1 MAITVTEKQQK
12 DAQELVNKIMNEVE
26 EEKAMKTNTTNNAT
40 VNEEVV
46 EEEVNMKK
54 DVLKNLTDEM
64 VSKTKGLAGQVKVVC
79 DEETGE
85 IKSNLDDKLN
95 SLTDTLA
102 PALSYIDGVLGLT
115 TLRDELRDIIF
126 DYTSNGRSVS
136 SYIKIARKC
145 RKAINEQIEL
155 LEIVDDEESF
165 KKTVALRQLIG
176 EDEDG
181 EIVTQSIF
189 SSFAKGVVWLVKK
202 AVRYIKGCPMF
213 STDPEANVFGAVGA
227 KIADFIGTVFGV
239 AKAVVGI
246 AGTVFKYV
254 LSYTVA
260 GVVKIAAT
268 IISVFKGIFDKAKVF
283 IAEKFAKGELDDDSM
298 EEFEDDDYFE
308 DESDPDFSQMMKD
321 ANR

>member
-1 MAITVTEKQQK
+1 MAIITTQNSNNFINQNQEEINMK
-12 DAQELVNKIMNEVE
+12 DVAKNLVDEMATKVKGMAGQAKVVYD
-26 EEKAMKTNTTNNAT
+26 EEKD
-40 VNEEVV
+40 EV
-46 EEEVNMKK
+46 
-54 DVLKNLTDEM
+54 
-64 VSKTKGLAGQVKVVC
+64 
-79 DEETGE
+79 
-85 IKSNLDDKLN
+85 KSNLDDILN

-115 TLRDELRDIIF
+115 ALRDELRDIIF

-181 EIVTQSIF
+181 TIVTQSIF

-202 AVRYIKGCPMF
+202 AVGYIKGCPVF
-213 STDPEANVFGAVGA
+213 STDPESNVFGAVGA
-227 KIADFIGTVFGV
+227 KIANFIGSVFGV
-239 AKAVVGI
+239 AKAIVCT

-260 GVVKIAAT
+260 GVIKIATAV
-268 IISVFKGIFDKAKVF
+268 ISVFKSIFDKAKAF
-283 IAEKFAKGELDDDSM
+283 IVGKFNNNEYSDIDDDLDDFD
-298 EEFEDDDYFE
+298 EDDY
-308 DESDPDFSQMMKD
+308 DFDQMVED
-321 ANR
+321 ANK

>member
-1 MAITVTEKQQK
+1 MNNTTATNNTTTNKEVINMKDVAKNLVDEMATKVKGMAGQAK
-12 DAQELVNKIMNEVE
+12 VVYD
-26 EEKAMKTNTTNNAT
+26 EEKD
-40 VNEEVV
+40 EV
-46 EEEVNMKK
+46 
-54 DVLKNLTDEM
+54 
-64 VSKTKGLAGQVKVVC
+64 
-79 DEETGE
+79 
-85 IKSNLDDKLN
+85 KSNLDDMLN

-115 TLRDELRDIIF
+115 ALRDELRDIIF

-181 EIVTQSIF
+181 TIVTQSIF

-202 AVRYIKGCPMF
+202 AVRYIKCCPVF
-213 STDPEANVFGAVGA
+213 SIDPESNVFGAVGA
-227 KIADFIGTVFGV
+227 KIANFIGTVFGV
-239 AKAVVGI
+239 AKAI
-246 AGTVFKYV
+246 ACTAGTVFKYV

-260 GVVKIAAT
+260 GVIKIATAV
-268 IISVFKGIFDKAKVF
+268 ISVFKTIFDKAKAF
-283 IAEKFAKGELDDDSM
+283 IVEKFNNNEYNDIDDD
-298 EEFEDDDYFE
+298 FDEDDY
-308 DESDPDFSQMMKD
+308 DFDQMVED
-321 ANR
+321 ANK

>member
-1 MAITVTEKQQK
+1 MAIITTQNSNSFINQNQEEINMK
-12 DAQELVNKIMNEVE
+12 DVAKNLVDEMATKVKDMAGQTKVVYD
-26 EEKAMKTNTTNNAT
+26 EEK
-40 VNEEVV
+40 
-46 EEEVNMKK
+46 
-54 DVLKNLTDEM
+54 D
-64 VSKTKGLAGQVKVVC
+64 
-79 DEETGE
+79 E

-115 TLRDELRDIIF
+115 ALRDELRDIIF

-181 EIVTQSIF
+181 TIVTQSIF

-202 AVRYIKGCPMF
+202 AVGYIKGCPVF
-213 STDPEANVFGAVGA
+213 STDPESNVFGAVGA
-227 KIADFIGTVFGV
+227 KIANFIGSVFGV
-239 AKAVVGI
+239 AKAI
-246 AGTVFKYV
+246 ACTAGTVFKYV

-260 GVVKIAAT
+260 GVIKIAT
-268 IISVFKGIFDKAKVF
+268 TVISVFKSIFDKAKAF
-283 IAEKFAKGELDDDSM
+283 IVGKFNNNEYNDIDDDLDDFD
-298 EEFEDDDYFE
+298 EDDY
-308 DESDPDFSQMMKD
+308 DFDQMVED
-321 ANR
+321 ANK

>member
-1 MAITVTEKQQK
+1 MAIITTQNSNSFINQNQEEINMK
-12 DAQELVNKIMNEVE
+12 DVAKNLVDEMATKVKDMAGQTKVVYD
-26 EEKAMKTNTTNNAT
+26 EEK
-40 VNEEVV
+40 
-46 EEEVNMKK
+46 
-54 DVLKNLTDEM
+54 D
-64 VSKTKGLAGQVKVVC
+64 
-79 DEETGE
+79 E

-115 TLRDELRDIIF
+115 ALRDELRDIIF

-136 SYIKIARKC
+136 SYIKMARKC

-181 EIVTQSIF
+181 TIVTQSIF

-202 AVRYIKGCPMF
+202 AVGYIKGCPAF
-213 STDPEANVFGAVGA
+213 STDPEGNVFGAVGA
-227 KIADFIGTVFGV
+227 KIANFIGSVFGV
-239 AKAVVGI
+239 AKAI
-246 AGTVFKYV
+246 ACTAGTVFKYV

-260 GVVKIAAT
+260 GVIKIATAV
-268 IISVFKGIFDKAKVF
+268 ISVFKSIFDKAKAF
-283 IAEKFAKGELDDDSM
+283 IVGKFNNNEYSDIDDDLLD
-298 EEFEDDDYFE
+298 EDDY
-308 DESDPDFSQMMKD
+308 DFDQMVED
-321 ANR
+321 ANK

>member
-1 MAITVTEKQQK
+1 MAIITTQNSNNFINQN
-12 DAQELVNKIMNEVE
+12 QEEI
-26 EEKAMKTNTTNNAT
+26 
-40 VNEEVV
+40 
-46 EEEVNMKK
+46 NMK
-54 DVLKNLTDEM
+54 DVAKNLVDEM
-64 VSKTKGLAGQVKVVC
+64 ATKVKDMAGQTKVVY
-79 DEETGE
+79 DREKDE

-115 TLRDELRDIIF
+115 ALRDELRDIIF

-181 EIVTQSIF
+181 TIVTQSIF

-202 AVRYIKGCPMF
+202 AVGYIKDCPAF
-213 STDPEANVFGAVGA
+213 STDPEGNVFGAVGA
-227 KIADFIGTVFGV
+227 KIANFIGSVFGV
-239 AKAVVGI
+239 AKAIVCT

-260 GVVKIAAT
+260 GVIKIATAV
-268 IISVFKGIFDKAKVF
+268 ISVFKSIFDKAKAF
-283 IAEKFAKGELDDDSM
+283 IVGKFNNNEYNDIDDDLDDFD
-298 EEFEDDDYFE
+298 EDDY
-308 DESDPDFSQMMKD
+308 DFDQMVED
-321 ANR
+321 ANK

>member
-1 MAITVTEKQQK
+1 MAIITTTEQEKA
-12 DAQELVNKIMNEVE
+12 AQELVNNFINQQE
-26 EEKAMKTNTTNNAT
+26 EETMKDNTTNAT
-40 VNEEVV
+40 VNVEVV
-46 EEEVNMKK
+46 EEKVNMK
-54 DVLKNLTDEM
+54 DIAKNLTNEM
-64 VSKTKGLAGQVKVVC
+64 ASKARNMVGQAKVVY
-79 DEETGE
+79 DEEKDE
-85 IKSNLDDKLN
+85 VKSNLDDKLN

-115 TLRDELRDIIF
+115 ALRDELRDIIF

-181 EIVTQSIF
+181 TIVTQSIF

-202 AVRYIKGCPMF
+202 AVKYIKGCPVF
-213 STDPEANVFGAVGA
+213 STDPEGNVFGAVGA
-227 KIADFIGTVFGV
+227 KIANFIGTVFGV
-239 AKAVVGI
+239 AKAVVGV

-260 GVVKIAAT
+260 GVVKIATT

-283 IAEKFAKGELDDDSM
+283 IAEKFSKGELDDDSM
-298 EEFEDDDYFE
+298 EEFDDDYFE
-308 DESDPDFSQMMKD
+308 DDADFTQMMKD
-321 ANR
+321 ANC

>member
-1 MAITVTEKQQK
+1 MAIITTQNSNNFINQNQEEINMK
-12 DAQELVNKIMNEVE
+12 DVAKNLVDEMATKVKGMAGQAKVVYD
-26 EEKAMKTNTTNNAT
+26 EEKD
-40 VNEEVV
+40 EV
-46 EEEVNMKK
+46 
-54 DVLKNLTDEM
+54 
-64 VSKTKGLAGQVKVVC
+64 
-79 DEETGE
+79 
-85 IKSNLDDKLN
+85 KSNLDDILN

-115 TLRDELRDIIF
+115 ALRDELRDIIF

-181 EIVTQSIF
+181 TIVTQSIF

-202 AVRYIKGCPMF
+202 AVRYIKGCPVF
-213 STDPEANVFGAVGA
+213 STDPESNVFGAVGA
-227 KIADFIGTVFGV
+227 KIANFIGTVFGV
-239 AKAVVGI
+239 AKAI
-246 AGTVFKYV
+246 ACTAGTVFKYV

-260 GVVKIAAT
+260 GVVKITTAV
-268 IISVFKGIFDKAKVF
+268 ISVFKNIFDKAKAF
-283 IAEKFAKGELDDDSM
+283 IIEKIEKFRNNEYDDNCFNVD
-298 EEFEDDDYFE
+298 EVFEDDYYVEDDYF
-308 DESDPDFSQMMKD
+308 DQFDQMVED
-321 ANR
+321 ANQ

>member
-1 MAITVTEKQQK
+1 MAIITTQNSNNFINQNQEEINMK
-12 DAQELVNKIMNEVE
+12 DVAKNLVDEMATKVKDMAGQTKVVYD
-26 EEKAMKTNTTNNAT
+26 EEK
-40 VNEEVV
+40 
-46 EEEVNMKK
+46 
-54 DVLKNLTDEM
+54 D
-64 VSKTKGLAGQVKVVC
+64 
-79 DEETGE
+79 E
-85 IKSNLDDKLN
+85 IKSNLDDMLN

-115 TLRDELRDIIF
+115 ALRDELRDIIF

-181 EIVTQSIF
+181 TIVTQSIF

-202 AVRYIKGCPMF
+202 AVGYIKGCPAF
-213 STDPEANVFGAVGA
+213 STDPEGNVFGAVGA
-227 KIADFIGTVFGV
+227 KIANFIGTVFGV
-239 AKAVVGI
+239 AKAI
-246 AGTVFKYV
+246 ACTAGTVFKYV

-260 GVVKIAAT
+260 GVIKIATAV
-268 IISVFKGIFDKAKVF
+268 ISVFKSIFDKAKAF
-283 IAEKFAKGELDDDSM
+283 IVGKFNNNEYNDIDDDLD
-298 EEFEDDDYFE
+298 EDDY
-308 DESDPDFSQMMKD
+308 DFDQMVED
-321 ANR
+321 ANK

>member
-1 MAITVTEKQQK
+1 MNNTTATNNTTTNKEVINMKDVAKNLVDEMATKVKGMAGQAK
-12 DAQELVNKIMNEVE
+12 VVYD
-26 EEKAMKTNTTNNAT
+26 EEKD
-40 VNEEVV
+40 EV
-46 EEEVNMKK
+46 
-54 DVLKNLTDEM
+54 
-64 VSKTKGLAGQVKVVC
+64 
-79 DEETGE
+79 
-85 IKSNLDDKLN
+85 KSNLDDMLN

-115 TLRDELRDIIF
+115 ALRDELRDIIF

-181 EIVTQSIF
+181 TIVTQSIF

-202 AVRYIKGCPMF
+202 AVGYIKDCPAF
-213 STDPEANVFGAVGA
+213 STDPESNIFGAVGA
-227 KIADFIGTVFGV
+227 KIANFIGTVFGV
-239 AKAVVGI
+239 AKAI
-246 AGTVFKYV
+246 ACTAGTVFKYV

-260 GVVKIAAT
+260 GVVKIATAV
-268 IISVFKGIFDKAKVF
+268 ISVFQTIFDKAKAF
-283 IAEKFAKGELDDDSM
+283 IIEKIEKFRNNEYDDDDLDVFDVD
-298 EEFEDDDYFE
+298 EVFEDDYF
-308 DESDPDFSQMMKD
+308 DQMVED
-321 ANR
+321 ANETNK

>member
-1 MAITVTEKQQK
+1 MINTTAI
-12 DAQELVNKIMNEVE
+12 N
-26 EEKAMKTNTTNNAT
+26 NTTNNNTTEEEINMKDVAKNL
-40 VNEEVV
+40 VNE
-46 EEEVNMKK
+46 MA
-54 DVLKNLTDEM
+54 
-64 VSKTKGLAGQVKVVC
+64 TKVKGMAGQAKVVY
-79 DEETGE
+79 DEEKDE
-85 IKSNLDDKLN
+85 VKSNLDDILN

-115 TLRDELRDIIF
+115 ALRDELRDIIF

-181 EIVTQSIF
+181 TIVTQSIF

-202 AVRYIKGCPMF
+202 AVGYIKGCPAF
-213 STDPEANVFGAVGA
+213 STDPEGNVFGAVGA
-227 KIADFIGTVFGV
+227 KIANFIGSVFGV
-239 AKAVVGI
+239 AKAI
-246 AGTVFKYV
+246 ACTAGTVFKYV

-260 GVVKIAAT
+260 GVVKIATAV
-268 IISVFKGIFDKAKVF
+268 ISVFQTIFDKAKAF
-283 IAEKFAKGELDDDSM
+283 IIEKIEKFSNNEDEDDYFDV
-298 EEFEDDDYFE
+298 EEVFEDDYYEDDCYF
-308 DESDPDFSQMMKD
+308 DQFDQMVED
-321 ANR
+321 ANQ

>member
-1 MAITVTEKQQK
+1 MINTTAINNTTINNNTTEEEINMKTVAKN
-12 DAQELVNKIMNEVE
+12 LVNEMATKVKGMAGQAKVVYD
-26 EEKAMKTNTTNNAT
+26 EEKD
-40 VNEEVV
+40 EV
-46 EEEVNMKK
+46 
-54 DVLKNLTDEM
+54 
-64 VSKTKGLAGQVKVVC
+64 
-79 DEETGE
+79 
-85 IKSNLDDKLN
+85 KSNLDDILN

-115 TLRDELRDIIF
+115 ALRDELRDIIF

-181 EIVTQSIF
+181 TIVTQSIF

-202 AVRYIKGCPMF
+202 AVGYIKGCPAF
-213 STDPEANVFGAVGA
+213 STDPEGNVFGAVGA
-227 KIADFIGTVFGV
+227 KIANFIGSVFGV
-239 AKAVVGI
+239 AKAI
-246 AGTVFKYV
+246 ACTAGTVFKYV

-260 GVVKIAAT
+260 GVVKVAT
-268 IISVFKGIFDKAKVF
+268 AVISVFKTIFDKAKAF
-283 IAEKFAKGELDDDSM
+283 IIEKIEKFSNNEDEDDYFDV
-298 EEFEDDDYFE
+298 EEVFEDDYYEDDCYF
-308 DESDPDFSQMMKD
+308 DQFDQMVED
-321 ANR
+321 ANK

>member
-1 MAITVTEKQQK
+1 MAIITTQNSNNFINQNQEEINMK
-12 DAQELVNKIMNEVE
+12 DVAKNLVDEMATKVKDMAGQTKVVYD
-26 EEKAMKTNTTNNAT
+26 EEK
-40 VNEEVV
+40 
-46 EEEVNMKK
+46 
-54 DVLKNLTDEM
+54 D
-64 VSKTKGLAGQVKVVC
+64 
-79 DEETGE
+79 E
-85 IKSNLDDKLN
+85 IKSNLDDMLN

-115 TLRDELRDIIF
+115 ALRDELRDIIF

-181 EIVTQSIF
+181 TIVTQSIF

-202 AVRYIKGCPMF
+202 AVGYIKGCPAF
-213 STDPEANVFGAVGA
+213 STDPEGNVFGAVGA
-227 KIADFIGTVFGV
+227 KIANFIGTVFGV
-239 AKAVVGI
+239 AKAI
-246 AGTVFKYV
+246 ACTAGTVFKYV

-260 GVVKIAAT
+260 GVIKIATAV
-268 IISVFKGIFDKAKVF
+268 ISVFKSIFDKAKAF
-283 IAEKFAKGELDDDSM
+283 IVGKFNNNEYSDIDDDLDDFD
-298 EEFEDDDYFE
+298 EDDY
-308 DESDPDFSQMMKD
+308 DFDQMVED
-321 ANR
+321 ANK

>member
-1 MAITVTEKQQK
+1 MAIITTQNSNNFINQN
-12 DAQELVNKIMNEVE
+12 QEEI
-26 EEKAMKTNTTNNAT
+26 
-40 VNEEVV
+40 
-46 EEEVNMKK
+46 NMK
-54 DVLKNLTDEM
+54 DVANLVDEM
-64 VSKTKGLAGQVKVVC
+64 ATKVKDIAGQAKVVY
-79 DEETGE
+79 DKETNE

-115 TLRDELRDIIF
+115 ALKDELRDIIF

-181 EIVTQSIF
+181 TIVTQSIF

-202 AVRYIKGCPMF
+202 AVGYIKGCPVF
-213 STDPEANVFGAVGA
+213 STYPESNVFGAVGA
-227 KIADFIGTVFGV
+227 KIANFIGTVFGA
-239 AKAVVGI
+239 AKAI
-246 AGTVFKYV
+246 ACTAGTVFKYV

-260 GVVKIAAT
+260 GVIKIATAV
-268 IISVFKGIFDKAKVF
+268 ISVFKSIFDKAKAF
-283 IAEKFAKGELDDDSM
+283 IVGKFNNNEYSDIDDD
-298 EEFEDDDYFE
+298 FDEDGY
-308 DESDPDFSQMMKD
+308 DFDQMVED
-321 ANR
+321 ANN

>member
-1 MAITVTEKQQK
+1 MAIITTQNSNNFINQNQEEINMK
-12 DAQELVNKIMNEVE
+12 DVAKNLVDEMATKVKDMAGQAKVVYD
-26 EEKAMKTNTTNNAT
+26 EEKD
-40 VNEEVV
+40 EV
-46 EEEVNMKK
+46 
-54 DVLKNLTDEM
+54 
-64 VSKTKGLAGQVKVVC
+64 
-79 DEETGE
+79 
-85 IKSNLDDKLN
+85 KSNLDDKLN

-115 TLRDELRDIIF
+115 ALRDELRDIIF

-181 EIVTQSIF
+181 TIVTQSIF

-202 AVRYIKGCPMF
+202 AVRYIKGCPIF
-213 STDPEANVFGAVGA
+213 STDPESNVFGAVGA
-227 KIADFIGTVFGV
+227 KIANFIGTVFGV
-239 AKAVVGI
+239 AKAI
-246 AGTVFKYV
+246 ACTAGTVFKYV

-260 GVVKIAAT
+260 GVIKIATAV
-268 IISVFKGIFDKAKVF
+268 ISVFKSIFDKAKAF
-283 IAEKFAKGELDDDSM
+283 IVGKFNNNEYSDIDDDLDDFD
-298 EEFEDDDYFE
+298 EEDY
-308 DESDPDFSQMMKD
+308 DFDQMVED
-321 ANR
+321 ANK

>member
-1 MAITVTEKQQK
+1 MAIITTQNSNNFINQNQEEINMK
-12 DAQELVNKIMNEVE
+12 DVAKNLVDEMATKVKDMKGQAKVVYD
-26 EEKAMKTNTTNNAT
+26 EEK
-40 VNEEVV
+40 
-46 EEEVNMKK
+46 
-54 DVLKNLTDEM
+54 D
-64 VSKTKGLAGQVKVVC
+64 
-79 DEETGE
+79 E

-95 SLTDTLA
+95 SLTDILA

-115 TLRDELRDIIF
+115 ALRDELRDIIF

-181 EIVTQSIF
+181 TIVTQSIF

-202 AVRYIKGCPMF
+202 AVGYIKGCPVF
-213 STDPEANVFGAVGA
+213 STDPESNVFGAVGA
-227 KIADFIGTVFGV
+227 KIANFIGTVFGV
-239 AKAVVGI
+239 AKAI
-246 AGTVFKYV
+246 ACTAGTVFKYV

-260 GVVKIAAT
+260 GVIKIATAV
-268 IISVFKGIFDKAKVF
+268 ISVFKSIFDKAKAF
-283 IAEKFAKGELDDDSM
+283 IVGKFNNNEYSDIDDDLLD
-298 EEFEDDDYFE
+298 EDDY
-308 DESDPDFSQMMKD
+308 DFDQMVED
-321 ANR
+321 ANK

>member
-1 MAITVTEKQQK
+1 MAIITTQNSNNFINQN
-12 DAQELVNKIMNEVE
+12 QEEI
-26 EEKAMKTNTTNNAT
+26 
-40 VNEEVV
+40 
-46 EEEVNMKK
+46 NMK
-54 DVLKNLTDEM
+54 DVANLVDEM
-64 VSKTKGLAGQVKVVC
+64 ATKVKDMAGQAKVVY
-79 DEETGE
+79 DKEKDE

-95 SLTDTLA
+95 SLTDTLT

-115 TLRDELRDIIF
+115 ALRDELRDIIF

-181 EIVTQSIF
+181 TIVTQSIF

-202 AVRYIKGCPMF
+202 AVRYIKGCPVF
-213 STDPEANVFGAVGA
+213 STDPESNVFGAVGA
-227 KIADFIGTVFGV
+227 KIANFIGTVFGV
-239 AKAVVGI
+239 AKAI
-246 AGTVFKYV
+246 ACTAGTVFKYV

-260 GVVKIAAT
+260 GVIKIATAV
-268 IISVFKGIFDKAKVF
+268 ISVFKSIFDKAKAF
-283 IAEKFAKGELDDDSM
+283 IVGKFNNNEYSDIDDD
-298 EEFEDDDYFE
+298 FDEDDY
-308 DESDPDFSQMMKD
+308 DFDQMVED
-321 ANR
+321 ANK

>member
-1 MAITVTEKQQK
+1 MAIITTQNSNSFINQNQEEINMK
-12 DAQELVNKIMNEVE
+12 DVAKNLVDEMATKVKDMAGQTKVVYD
-26 EEKAMKTNTTNNAT
+26 EEK
-40 VNEEVV
+40 
-46 EEEVNMKK
+46 
-54 DVLKNLTDEM
+54 D
-64 VSKTKGLAGQVKVVC
+64 
-79 DEETGE
+79 E

-115 TLRDELRDIIF
+115 ALRDELRDIIF

-181 EIVTQSIF
+181 TIVTQSIF

-202 AVRYIKGCPMF
+202 AVGYIKGCPVF
-213 STDPEANVFGAVGA
+213 STDPESNVFGAVGA
-227 KIADFIGTVFGV
+227 KISNFIGSVFGV
-239 AKAVVGI
+239 AKAI
-246 AGTVFKYV
+246 ACTAGTVFKYV

-260 GVVKIAAT
+260 GVIKIATAV
-268 IISVFKGIFDKAKVF
+268 ISVFKTIFDKAKAF
-283 IAEKFAKGELDDDSM
+283 IIEKFNNNEYNDIDDDLLD
-298 EEFEDDDYFE
+298 EDDY
-308 DESDPDFSQMMKD
+308 DFDQMVED
-321 ANR
+321 ANK

>member
-1 MAITVTEKQQK
+1 MNNTTATNNTTTNKEVINMKDVAKNLVDEMATKVKGMAGQAK
-12 DAQELVNKIMNEVE
+12 VVYD
-26 EEKAMKTNTTNNAT
+26 EEKD
-40 VNEEVV
+40 EV
-46 EEEVNMKK
+46 
-54 DVLKNLTDEM
+54 
-64 VSKTKGLAGQVKVVC
+64 
-79 DEETGE
+79 
-85 IKSNLDDKLN
+85 KSNLDDMLN

-115 TLRDELRDIIF
+115 ALRDELRDIIF

-181 EIVTQSIF
+181 TIVTQSIF

-202 AVRYIKGCPMF
+202 AVGYIKDCPAF
-213 STDPEANVFGAVGA
+213 STDPEGNIFGAVGA
-227 KIADFIGTVFGV
+227 KIANFIGTVFGV
-239 AKAVVGI
+239 AKAI
-246 AGTVFKYV
+246 ACTAGTVFKYV

-260 GVVKIAAT
+260 GVVKIATAV
-268 IISVFKGIFDKAKVF
+268 ISVFQTIFDKAKAF
-283 IAEKFAKGELDDDSM
+283 IIEKIEKFRNNEYDDNCFNVD
-298 EEFEDDDYFE
+298 EVFEDDYYFE
-308 DESDPDFSQMMKD
+308 DDYFDQFDQMVED
-321 ANR
+321 ANQ

>member
-1 MAITVTEKQQK
+1 MAIITTQNSNNFINQNQEEINMK
-12 DAQELVNKIMNEVE
+12 DVAKNLVDEMATKVKGMAGQAKVVYD
-26 EEKAMKTNTTNNAT
+26 EEKD
-40 VNEEVV
+40 EV
-46 EEEVNMKK
+46 
-54 DVLKNLTDEM
+54 
-64 VSKTKGLAGQVKVVC
+64 
-79 DEETGE
+79 
-85 IKSNLDDKLN
+85 KSNLDDILN

-115 TLRDELRDIIF
+115 ALRDELRDIIF

-181 EIVTQSIF
+181 TIVTQSIF

-202 AVRYIKGCPMF
+202 AVGYIKGCPAF
-213 STDPEANVFGAVGA
+213 NTDPESNVFGAVGA
-227 KIADFIGTVFGV
+227 KIANFIGSVFGI
-239 AKAVVGI
+239 AKAI
-246 AGTVFKYV
+246 ACTAGTVFKYV

-260 GVVKIAAT
+260 GVIKIATAV
-268 IISVFKGIFDKAKVF
+268 ISVFKSIFDKAKAF
-283 IAEKFAKGELDDDSM
+283 IVGKFNNNEYSDIDDDLDDFD
-298 EEFEDDDYFE
+298 EDDY
-308 DESDPDFSQMMKD
+308 DFDQMVED
-321 ANR
+321 ANK

>member
-1 MAITVTEKQQK
+1 MKDVAKNLVDEMATKVKGMAGQAK
-12 DAQELVNKIMNEVE
+12 VVYD
-26 EEKAMKTNTTNNAT
+26 EEKD
-40 VNEEVV
+40 EV
-46 EEEVNMKK
+46 
-54 DVLKNLTDEM
+54 
-64 VSKTKGLAGQVKVVC
+64 
-79 DEETGE
+79 
-85 IKSNLDDKLN
+85 KSNLDDKLN

-115 TLRDELRDIIF
+115 ALRDELRDIIF

-181 EIVTQSIF
+181 TIVTQSIF

-202 AVRYIKGCPMF
+202 AVGYIKGCPAF
-213 STDPEANVFGAVGA
+213 STDPESNVFGAVGA
-227 KIADFIGTVFGV
+227 KIANFIGTVFGV
-239 AKAVVGI
+239 AKAI
-246 AGTVFKYV
+246 ACTAGTVFKYV

-260 GVVKIAAT
+260 GVIKIATAV
-268 IISVFKGIFDKAKVF
+268 ISVFKSIFDKAKAF
-283 IAEKFAKGELDDDSM
+283 IVGKFNNNEYSDIDDDLDDFD
-298 EEFEDDDYFE
+298 EDDY
-308 DESDPDFSQMMKD
+308 DFDQMVED
-321 ANR
+321 ANK

>member
-1 MAITVTEKQQK
+1 MAIITTQNSNNFINQNQEEINMK
-12 DAQELVNKIMNEVE
+12 DVAKNLVDEMATKVKGMAGQAKVVYD
-26 EEKAMKTNTTNNAT
+26 EEKD
-40 VNEEVV
+40 EV
-46 EEEVNMKK
+46 
-54 DVLKNLTDEM
+54 
-64 VSKTKGLAGQVKVVC
+64 
-79 DEETGE
+79 
-85 IKSNLDDKLN
+85 KSNLDDILN

-115 TLRDELRDIIF
+115 ALRDELRDIIF

-181 EIVTQSIF
+181 TIVTQSIF

-202 AVRYIKGCPMF
+202 AVGYIKGCPVF
-213 STDPEANVFGAVGA
+213 STDPESNVFGAVGA
-227 KIADFIGTVFGV
+227 KIANFIGSVFGV
-239 AKAVVGI
+239 AKAI
-246 AGTVFKYV
+246 ACTAGTVFKYV

-260 GVVKIAAT
+260 GVIKIATAV
-268 IISVFKGIFDKAKVF
+268 ISVFKSIFDKAKAF
-283 IAEKFAKGELDDDSM
+283 IVGKFNNNEYSDIDDDLDDFD
-298 EEFEDDDYFE
+298 EDDY
-308 DESDPDFSQMMKD
+308 DFDQMVED
-321 ANR
+321 ANK

>member
-1 MAITVTEKQQK
+1 MTIITTQNSNNFINQNQEEINMKDVAKNLVDEMATKVKGMAGQAK
-12 DAQELVNKIMNEVE
+12 VVYD
-26 EEKAMKTNTTNNAT
+26 EEKD
-40 VNEEVV
+40 EV
-46 EEEVNMKK
+46 
-54 DVLKNLTDEM
+54 
-64 VSKTKGLAGQVKVVC
+64 
-79 DEETGE
+79 
-85 IKSNLDDKLN
+85 KSNLDDILN

-115 TLRDELRDIIF
+115 ALRDELRDIIF

-181 EIVTQSIF
+181 TIVTQSIF

-202 AVRYIKGCPMF
+202 AVGYIKGCPAF
-213 STDPEANVFGAVGA
+213 STDPESNVFGAVGA
-227 KIADFIGTVFGV
+227 KIANFIGSVFGA
-239 AKAVVGI
+239 AKAIVCT

-260 GVVKIAAT
+260 GVIKIATAV
-268 IISVFKGIFDKAKVF
+268 ISVFKNIFDKAKAF
-283 IAEKFAKGELDDDSM
+283 IVGKFNNNEYSDIDDDL
-298 EEFEDDDYFE
+298 EDDY
-308 DESDPDFSQMMKD
+308 DFDQMVED
-321 ANR
+321 ANK

>member
-1 MAITVTEKQQK
+1 MAIITTQNSNNFINQNQEEINMK
-12 DAQELVNKIMNEVE
+12 DVAKNLVDEMATKVKGMAGQAKVVYD
-26 EEKAMKTNTTNNAT
+26 EEKD
-40 VNEEVV
+40 EV
-46 EEEVNMKK
+46 
-54 DVLKNLTDEM
+54 
-64 VSKTKGLAGQVKVVC
+64 
-79 DEETGE
+79 
-85 IKSNLDDKLN
+85 KSNLDDILN

-115 TLRDELRDIIF
+115 ALRDELRDIIF

-181 EIVTQSIF
+181 TIVTQSIF

-202 AVRYIKGCPMF
+202 AVGYIKGCPAF
-213 STDPEANVFGAVGA
+213 STDPESNVFGAVGA
-227 KIADFIGTVFGV
+227 KIANFIGSVFGV
-239 AKAVVGI
+239 AKAIVCT

-260 GVVKIAAT
+260 GVIKIATAV
-268 IISVFKGIFDKAKVF
+268 ISVFKSIFDKAKAF
-283 IAEKFAKGELDDDSM
+283 IVGKFNNNEYSDIDDDLDDFD
-298 EEFEDDDYFE
+298 EDDY
-308 DESDPDFSQMMKD
+308 DFDQMVED
-321 ANR
+321 ANK

>member
-1 MAITVTEKQQK
+1 
-12 DAQELVNKIMNEVE
+12 
-26 EEKAMKTNTTNNAT
+26 MKNNNNNAT
-40 VNEEVV
+40 INNNNIKEETT
-46 EEEVNMKK
+46 MK
-54 DVLKNLTDEM
+54 DVLKNLANDM
-64 VSKTKGLAGQVKVVC
+64 ATKVKNMKGQAKVVY
-79 DEETGE
+79 DEEKDE
-85 IKSNLDDKLN
+85 VKSNLDDKLN

-115 TLRDELRDIIF
+115 ALRDELRDIIF

-181 EIVTQSIF
+181 TIVTQSIF

-202 AVRYIKGCPMF
+202 AVGYIKGCPAF
-213 STDPEANVFGAVGA
+213 STDPEGNVFGAVGA
-227 KIADFIGTVFGV
+227 KIANFVGTVFGV
-239 AKAVVGI
+239 AKAI
-246 AGTVFKYV
+246 ACTAGTVFKYV

-260 GVVKIAAT
+260 GVVKVAT
-268 IISVFKGIFDKAKVF
+268 AVISVFKNIFDKAKAF
-283 IAEKFAKGELDDDSM
+283 IIEKIEKFRNNEYDDDDFNVD
-298 EEFEDDDYFE
+298 EVFEDDYYEDDYYF
-308 DESDPDFSQMMKD
+308 DQFDQMVED
-321 ANR
+321 ANK

>member
-1 MAITVTEKQQK
+1 MINV
-12 DAQELVNKIMNEVE
+12 
-26 EEKAMKTNTTNNAT
+26 TNNAT
-40 VNEEVV
+40 VNNNTNIKEEI
-46 EEEVNMKK
+46 NMK
-54 DVLKNLTDEM
+54 DVAKNLTEEM
-64 VSKTKGLAGQVKVVC
+64 ATKVKGMAGQAKVVY
-79 DEETGE
+79 DEEKDE

-115 TLRDELRDIIF
+115 ALKDELCDIIF

-181 EIVTQSIF
+181 VIVTQSIF

-202 AVRYIKGCPMF
+202 AVGYIKGCPAF
-213 STDPEANVFGAVGA
+213 STDPEGNVFGAVGA
-227 KIADFIGTVFGV
+227 KIANFIGTVFDV
-239 AKAVVGI
+239 AKAI
-246 AGTVFKYV
+246 ACTAGTVFKYV

-260 GVVKIAAT
+260 GVIKVAT
-268 IISVFKGIFDKAKVF
+268 AVISVFKTIFDKAKAF
-283 IAEKFAKGELDDDSM
+283 IIEKIEKFRNNEDEDDYFDV
-298 EEFEDDDYFE
+298 EEVFEDDYYEDDYYF
-308 DESDPDFSQMMKD
+308 DQFDQMVED
-321 ANR
+321 ANK

>member
-1 MAITVTEKQQK
+1 MAIITTQNSNNFINQNQEEINMK
-12 DAQELVNKIMNEVE
+12 DVAKNLVDEMATKVKDMKGQAKVVYD
-26 EEKAMKTNTTNNAT
+26 EEK
-40 VNEEVV
+40 
-46 EEEVNMKK
+46 
-54 DVLKNLTDEM
+54 D
-64 VSKTKGLAGQVKVVC
+64 
-79 DEETGE
+79 E

-102 PALSYIDGVLGLT
+102 PALSYIDRVVGLT
-115 TLRDELRDIIF
+115 ALRDELRDIIF

-181 EIVTQSIF
+181 TIVTQSIF

-202 AVRYIKGCPMF
+202 AVRYIKGCPAF
-213 STDPEANVFGAVGA
+213 STDPESNVFGAVGA
-227 KIADFIGTVFGV
+227 KIANFIDTVFGV
-239 AKAVVGI
+239 AKAI
-246 AGTVFKYV
+246 ACTAGTVFKYV

-260 GVVKIAAT
+260 GVIKIATAV
-268 IISVFKGIFDKAKVF
+268 ISVFKTIFDKAKAF
-283 IAEKFAKGELDDDSM
+283 IIGKFNNNEYSDIDDDLLD
-298 EEFEDDDYFE
+298 EDDY
-308 DESDPDFSQMMKD
+308 DFDQMVED
-321 ANR
+321 ANK

>member
-1 MAITVTEKQQK
+1 MAIITTQNSNNFINQN
-12 DAQELVNKIMNEVE
+12 QEEI
-26 EEKAMKTNTTNNAT
+26 
-40 VNEEVV
+40 
-46 EEEVNMKK
+46 NMK
-54 DVLKNLTDEM
+54 DVAKNLVDEM
-64 VSKTKGLAGQVKVVC
+64 ATKVKDMAGQAKVVY
-79 DEETGE
+79 DKETNE

-115 TLRDELRDIIF
+115 ALRDELRDIIF
-126 DYTSNGRSVS
+126 DYTNNGRSVS

-181 EIVTQSIF
+181 TIVTQSIF

-202 AVRYIKGCPMF
+202 AVRYIKGCPIF
-213 STDPEANVFGAVGA
+213 NTDPESNVFGAVGA
-227 KIADFIGTVFGV
+227 KIANFIGSVFGV
-239 AKAVVGI
+239 AKAI
-246 AGTVFKYV
+246 ACTAGTVFKYV

-260 GVVKIAAT
+260 GVIKIATAV
-268 IISVFKGIFDKAKVF
+268 ISVFKTIFDKAKAF
-283 IAEKFAKGELDDDSM
+283 IVGKFNNNEYSDIDDDLDDFD
-298 EEFEDDDYFE
+298 EDDY
-308 DESDPDFSQMMKD
+308 DFDQMVED
-321 ANR
+321 ANK

>member
-1 MAITVTEKQQK
+1 MAIITTQNSNNFINQN
-12 DAQELVNKIMNEVE
+12 QEEI
-26 EEKAMKTNTTNNAT
+26 
-40 VNEEVV
+40 
-46 EEEVNMKK
+46 NMK
-54 DVLKNLTDEM
+54 DVAKNLVDEM
-64 VSKTKGLAGQVKVVC
+64 ATKVKDMAGQTKVVY
-79 DEETGE
+79 DKEKDE

-115 TLRDELRDIIF
+115 ALRDELRDIIF

-181 EIVTQSIF
+181 TIVTQSIF

-202 AVRYIKGCPMF
+202 AVGYIKGCPVF
-213 STDPEANVFGAVGA
+213 STDPESNVFGAVGA
-227 KIADFIGTVFGV
+227 KIANFIGSVFGV
-239 AKAVVGI
+239 AKAIVCT

-260 GVVKIAAT
+260 GVIKIATAV
-268 IISVFKGIFDKAKVF
+268 ISVFKSIFDKAKAF
-283 IAEKFAKGELDDDSM
+283 IVGKFNNNEYSDIDDDLDDFD
-298 EEFEDDDYFE
+298 EDDY
-308 DESDPDFSQMMKD
+308 DFDQMVED
-321 ANR
+321 ANK

>member
-1 MAITVTEKQQK
+1 MAIITTQNSNNFINQN
-12 DAQELVNKIMNEVE
+12 QEEI
-26 EEKAMKTNTTNNAT
+26 
-40 VNEEVV
+40 
-46 EEEVNMKK
+46 NMK
-54 DVLKNLTDEM
+54 DVAKNLVDEM
-64 VSKTKGLAGQVKVVC
+64 ATKVKDMAGQAKVVY
-79 DEETGE
+79 DKETNE
-85 IKSNLDDKLN
+85 IKSNLDDILN

-115 TLRDELRDIIF
+115 ALRDELRDIIF

-181 EIVTQSIF
+181 TIVTQSIF

-202 AVRYIKGCPMF
+202 AVGYIKGCPVF
-213 STDPEANVFGAVGA
+213 NTDPEGNVFGAVGA
-227 KIADFIGTVFGV
+227 KIANFIGSVFGV
-239 AKAVVGI
+239 AKAI
-246 AGTVFKYV
+246 ACTAGTVFKYV

-260 GVVKIAAT
+260 GVIKIATAV
-268 IISVFKGIFDKAKVF
+268 ISVFKTIFDKAKAF
-283 IAEKFAKGELDDDSM
+283 IIEKFNNNEYNDIDDDLLD
-298 EEFEDDDYFE
+298 EDDY
-308 DESDPDFSQMMKD
+308 DFDQMVED
-321 ANR
+321 ANK

>member
-1 MAITVTEKQQK
+1 M
-12 DAQELVNKIMNEVE
+12 
-26 EEKAMKTNTTNNAT
+26 
-40 VNEEVV
+40 
-46 EEEVNMKK
+46 K
-54 DVLKNLTDEM
+54 DVAKNLVDEM
-64 VSKTKGLAGQVKVVC
+64 ATKVKDMAGQTKVVY
-79 DEETGE
+79 DKEKDE

-115 TLRDELRDIIF
+115 ALRDELRDIIF

-181 EIVTQSIF
+181 TIVTQSIF

-202 AVRYIKGCPMF
+202 AVRYIKGCPVF
-213 STDPEANVFGAVGA
+213 STDPESNVFGAVGA
-227 KIADFIGTVFGV
+227 KIANFIGSVFGV
-239 AKAVVGI
+239 AKAIVCT

-260 GVVKIAAT
+260 GVIKIATAV
-268 IISVFKGIFDKAKVF
+268 ISVFKSIFDKAKAF
-283 IAEKFAKGELDDDSM
+283 IVGKFNNNEYSDIDDD
-298 EEFEDDDYFE
+298 FDEDDY
-308 DESDPDFSQMMKD
+308 DFDQMVED
-321 ANR
+321 ANK

>member
-1 MAITVTEKQQK
+1 MAIITTQNSNNFINQNQEEINMK
-12 DAQELVNKIMNEVE
+12 DVAKNLVDEMATKVKDMAGQAKVVYD
-26 EEKAMKTNTTNNAT
+26 EEKD
-40 VNEEVV
+40 EV
-46 EEEVNMKK
+46 
-54 DVLKNLTDEM
+54 
-64 VSKTKGLAGQVKVVC
+64 
-79 DEETGE
+79 
-85 IKSNLDDKLN
+85 KSNLDDILN

-115 TLRDELRDIIF
+115 ALRDELRDIIF

-181 EIVTQSIF
+181 TIVTQSIF

-202 AVRYIKGCPMF
+202 AVGYIKGCPVF
-213 STDPEANVFGAVGA
+213 STDPEGNVFGAVGA
-227 KIADFIGTVFGV
+227 KIANFIGSVFGV
-239 AKAVVGI
+239 AKAIVCT

-260 GVVKIAAT
+260 GVIKIATAV
-268 IISVFKGIFDKAKVF
+268 ISVFKSIFDKAKAF
-283 IAEKFAKGELDDDSM
+283 IVGKFNNNEYSDIDDD
-298 EEFEDDDYFE
+298 FDEDDY
-308 DESDPDFSQMMKD
+308 DFDQMVED
-321 ANR
+321 ANK